1 MVAIWLALDDSKSRP
16 SVARKSEVKLL
27 RSPRMRV
34 LGSQTSAIPVDTL
47 LKSVSRE
54 MLNNPSTITS
64 KKNRKNT
71 KDRWNRM
78 DRGFRMMVDGPALT
92 SAAIPE
98 FLESPRR

>member
-1 MVAIWLALDDSKSRP
+1 
-16 SVARKSEVKLL
+16 
-27 RSPRMRV
+27 MRV

-98 FLESPRR
+98 FLVSPRR